1 MLKLFSK
8 CFEAVCSI
16 LAVINFIAFG
26 AFGGYLGYYI
36 GNNILGESPVL
47 YAVLVGIAGIAI
59 AFFINVLIFGFISQ
73 IFEIR
78 KNLELLNKKS
88 N

>member
-16 LAVINFIAFG
+16 LAVINFIVCG
-26 AFGGYLGYYI
+26 TGGGIFGYYI

-47 YAVLVGIAGIAI
+47 YAVLVGIAGVAI
-59 AFFINVLIFGFISQ
+59 AFFINVFTFGLISQ

-78 KNLELLNKKS
+78 KNLEELNKK
-88 N
+88 NN